1 MPAAN
6 FDTINELK
14 NGLIRKALS
23 YGIFVADEDAAIVT
37 APFDGSGLLQT
48 LPTGYVPMGYTTD
61 DGVTFSGD
69 FSTSDVTSGQ
79 SAKPTRSD
87 VETDTITAAFVPQE
101 TNAAAVAVFEN
112 LALDDLAAIG
122 TETWNWQRPLVP
134 ATIYRRMVFIAR
146 DYALGQPLY
155 IVRHLPK
162 ALRTER
168 EDEQWVRTEAL
179 TRGVTFTGFHDEAAG
194 TDAETWIDG
203 PGWRALSGEE
213 VGSGGA

>member
-23 YGIFVADEDAAIVT
+23 YAIFVADEDAAVVDT
-37 APFDGSGLLQT
+37 PFDGSGVLQT
-48 LPTGYVPMGYTTD
+48 LPAGYVPMGYTTE

-112 LALDDLAAIG
+112 LPLDELAAIG
-122 TETWNWQRPLVP
+122 TEAWNWSRPLVP
-134 ATIYRRMVFIAR
+134 ATIYRRLCFIAR
-146 DYALGQPLY
+146 DFALGQPLY
-155 IVRHLPK
+155 IVRHLPR

-179 TRGVTFTGFHDEAAG
+179 TRGVTFTGFHDETAG

-203 PGWRALSGEE
+203 PGWRALAAAGGGGG
-213 VGSGGA
+213 GS